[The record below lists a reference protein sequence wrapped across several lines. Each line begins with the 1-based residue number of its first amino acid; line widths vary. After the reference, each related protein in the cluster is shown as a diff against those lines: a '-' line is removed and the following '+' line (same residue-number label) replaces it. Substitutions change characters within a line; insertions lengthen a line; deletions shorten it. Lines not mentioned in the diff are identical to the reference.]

1 MKWWKECPLLI
12 LLAVSTIFFTVLS
25 AVNRDG
31 IYSAY
36 QTESAIQPMLTA
48 VFRGAKDEV
57 YPWSSADE
65 EKEVLAVMAQ
75 DVHFENPEENTD
87 AVSENGQDSALLET
101 ESSVGQSEMTS
112 AEERKVG
119 AEAESETGEETEAK
133 EESQAPVTYSFVS
146 ADTDYFDDALFIGDS
161 RTQGM
166 AEYGGFQEETTFYCK
181 TSLTVYDLFKKEKA
195 FIKEDD
201 RKMTLRQALS
211 EHQFGKIYLMLGI
224 NELGTGTP
232 ESFFEEYARAV
243 LQIRQLQPDAIIFV
257 QAIMRVGA
265 EKNADDQIFNNTN
278 INIRNVELAT
288 LHDGQNIFYVDVN
301 EVTCD
306 ESGSLF
312 DGWTYDQVHLKAKY
326 YQVWKDY
333 LLEHAIVRN

>member
-101 ESSVGQSEMTS
+101 ESSV
-112 AEERKVG
+112 
-119 AEAESETGEETEAK
+119 
-133 EESQAPVTYSFVS
+133 
-146 ADTDYFDDALFIGDS
+146 
-161 RTQGM
+161 
-166 AEYGGFQEETTFYCK
+166 C
-181 TSLTVYDLFKKEKA
+181 
-195 FIKEDD
+195 
-201 RKMTLRQALS
+201 
-211 EHQFGKIYLMLGI
+211 
-224 NELGTGTP
+224 
-232 ESFFEEYARAV
+232 
-243 LQIRQLQPDAIIFV
+243 
-257 QAIMRVGA
+257 RVC
-265 EKNADDQIFNNTN
+265 F
-278 INIRNVELAT
+278 
-288 LHDGQNIFYVDVN
+288 
-301 EVTCD
+301 
-306 ESGSLF
+306 
-312 DGWTYDQVHLKAKY
+312 
-326 YQVWKDY
+326 
-333 LLEHAIVRN
+333 LL